1 MKKRVIFLA
10 FLLVVGISFSTA
22 AFTDL
27 KTDHWAYRALTEL
40 QEQGILEG
48 YPDGEFK
55 GAKKISRYEM
65 AVLVERAHQRV
76 KELEQF
82 NSLTEAEAQ
91 VTKEIASEKMLVVDQ
106 SGRKLSSGQLEDIK
120 LIVDNLRIEFAQE
133 LEVLG
138 IEVENLS
145 TEIAALEAKL
155 AELKVPKDKIE
166 FGAVITTNFET
177 TDYPSDKEERALAVY
192 TWTDEDVLDLESYE
206 SFRNMA
212 YADLY
217 YSLFDDDD
225 IFQEPI
231 DFPLKL
237 KSFSSIADADD
248 IPTRKKFWQEY
259 DFTIKGQQAFGDFNL
274 ELETID
280 NLFSKADGFNDYS
293 QPEQKALKM
302 DKALLSFNYHDNYFK
317 IGDLDDYQLKP
328 YFLAENDLEALE
340 YRRNYKGI
348 DWKFLTGGA
357 ELPFS
362 GGSVGFLKSQDDPD
376 EADLYS
382 LSAAKEINS
391 AVYEASFNQLRYDGQ
406 ALSNLAL
413 AFDKFKFNDSLSLKG
428 ELVYNDWDLKK
439 LAKYNEDYSNM
450 YYIGF
455 EELLKNKKGN
465 DYYLDLEADW
475 KINDRFKLKPRY
487 QSVGDEFLAVEND
500 LAAPYGFDLY
510 GLGFDYSLTD
520 NLILESSYA
529 YLDPDSEW
537 DKVFKGLVFAPGVKP
552 EAKEIYKL
560 GLKQQK
566 KRFVNSL
573 ALEYEKNDNFFAD
586 FEQLTLILK
595 TIYQLD
601 AKTQLGAKF
610 VNKFGNWDSRVIN
623 QSTEYKTEMEA
634 GYNYLEAFIN
644 KRLRENLSWNLTG
657 RITDSDSS
665 YKQDNKQEYDI
676 DAVASM
682 LETSLRLEF

>member
-65 AVLVERAHQRV
+65 AVLVDRAHQRV

-91 VTKEIASEKMLVVDQ
+91 VTKEIASEEILVVDI
-106 SGRKLSSGQLEDIK
+106 SERKLSSGQLEDIK

-177 TDYPSDKEERALAVY
+177 TDYPSNEEERALAVY
-192 TWTDEDVLDLESYE
+192 TWTDEDVLDLDVNEYLGD
-206 SFRNMA
+206 MD
-212 YADLY
+212 YADVYHTLLADY
-217 YSLFDDDD
+217 MGTD
-225 IFQEPI
+225 IFGKPN

-237 KSFSSIADADD
+237 DYFDSSDDVDD

-259 DFTIKGQQAFGDFNL
+259 DFTIKGQQDFGNFNL

-357 ELPFS
+357 ELDLA
-362 GGSVGFLKSQDDPD
+362 GFNFPVDV
-376 EADLYS
+376 YS
-382 LSAAKEINS
+382 LNTAKEINS
-391 AVYEASFNQLRYDGQ
+391 ALYEASFNQLRYEGQ

-413 AFDKFKFNDSLSLKG
+413 AFDNFKFNDSLSLKG
-428 ELVYNDWDLKK
+428 ELVYNDWELEDLGLTF
-439 LAKYNEDYSNM
+439 LAKPNM

-500 LAAPYGFDLY
+500 LDAPYGFDLY

-665 YKQDNKQEYDI
+665 YKQNNVQGYDI